1 MRKEYEVKNL
11 KFQSTRNKNLR
22 LDSAETIIRGL
33 SDDGGLFVPVE
44 IPALEEGEIAEL
56 SKLDYCER
64 AKRIFSKFMTDFSE
78 EELLVCAKSA
88 YIGNFEDETPT
99 PIVKLGEGTYMLELW
114 HGPTCAFKDMALQ
127 ILPHFLVKSEEKAG
141 DGKKTV
147 ILTAT
152 SGDTGK
158 AALEGFCDVEGTEI
172 IVFYPQNGVSK
183 IQQLQMQ
190 TQKGKNVCVCGVMGN
205 FDDTQTAVKTIF
217 TDESIRA
224 KLAENGKRFSSANS
238 INVGRLLPQI
248 VYYISAYADLIA
260 DGEISEGETVNV
272 TVPTGNFGNILAAYY
287 AKMMGVPFGKLI
299 CASNANNVLTDFLST
314 GNYSTNRKFYLTESP
329 SMDILVSSNL
339 ERLLFELSGKDD
351 EFVAKLMESLREHG
365 EYSVPEEMLIK
376 IKELFAA
383 GFTDD
388 ACAENRI
395 KRLFDEYSYL
405 CDTHT
410 AVAVEV
416 YENYKKETGDNTK
429 TIIASTASPYK
440 FPRAV
445 LKAISGEEIADDFEA
460 AIKIESLSELK
471 MPEQLRSLSEKEPR
485 FISVCERK
493 EMAGFVLSTVG
504 GES

>member
-1 MRKEYEVKNL
+1 M

-22 LDSAETIIRGL
+22 LDSAETILKGL

-44 IPALEEGEIAEL
+44 IPKLAEGEIAEL
-56 SKLDYCER
+56 SKLGYTER
-64 AKRIFSKFMTDFSE
+64 AKRIFAKYMTDFSE
-78 EELLVCAKSA
+78 EELFECAEKA
-88 YIGNFEDETPT
+88 YNGNFEGDEPT
-99 PIVKLGEGTYMLELW
+99 HIVKLGEGTYMLELW

-127 ILPHFLVKSEEKAG
+127 ILPHFLVKSAEKAG
-141 DGKKTV
+141 SGEKTV

-172 IVFYPQNGVSK
+172 IVFYPNNGVSK

-190 TQKGKNVCVCGVMGN
+190 TQKGKNVAVCAVEGN

-217 TDESIRA
+217 TDENIREKLYA
-224 KLAENGKRFSSANS
+224 KGKRFSSANS
-238 INVGRLLPQI
+238 INVGRLLPQV
-248 VYYISAYADLIA
+248 VYYISSYADLVA
-260 DGEISEGETVNV
+260 RGEIENGETVNV

-314 GNYSTNRKFYLTESP
+314 GTYSVNREFYMTESP

-339 ERLLFELSGKDD
+339 ERLLFELCDKNDGYIT
-351 EFVAKLMESLREHG
+351 ALMTSLREHG
-365 EYSVPEEMLIK
+365 NYSVPDEILAK

-388 ACAENRI
+388 EGAEKRI

-416 YENYKKETGDNTK
+416 YEKYKAKTGDKTK

-445 LKAISGEEIADDFEA
+445 LKAISGEVIADDFEA
-460 AIKIESLSELK
+460 AEKIEELSGLS
-471 MPEQLRSLSEKEPR
+471 MPQQLRSLSEKEPR
-485 FISVCERK
+485 FTKVCERE
-493 EMAGFVLSTVG
+493 EMADFVMSTVG
-504 GES
+504 GEG

>member
-1 MRKEYEVKNL
+1 M

-22 LDSAETIIRGL
+22 LDSSETIIKGL

-44 IPALEEGEIAEL
+44 IPVLKKGEL
-56 SKLDYCER
+56 SELAKLGYCER
-64 AKRIFSKFMTDFSE
+64 AKRIFAKYMDDFSE
-78 EELLVCAKSA
+78 EELLECAEKA
-88 YIGNFEDETPT
+88 YIGRFEEETPA
-99 PIVKLGEGTYMLELW
+99 PLVKLGESTYMLELW

-127 ILPHFLVKSEEKAG
+127 ILPHFLVKSAEKAG

-172 IVFYPQNGVSK
+172 IVFYPKDGVSK

-190 TQKGKNVCVCGVMGN
+190 TQKGDNVAVCSVVGN

-217 TDESIRA
+217 TDEAIRA
-224 KLAENGKRFSSANS
+224 KLAEKGKRFSSANS
-238 INVGRLLPQI
+238 INVGRLLPQV

-260 DGEISEGETVNV
+260 DGEIEDGETVNV

-287 AKMMGVPFGKLI
+287 AKRMGVPFGKLI

-314 GNYSTNRKFYLTESP
+314 GTYSTNRDFYLTESP

-339 ERLLFELSGKDD
+339 ERLIFELCGKDD
-351 EFVAKLMESLREHG
+351 EYVSAAMKSLREHG
-365 EYSVPEEMLIK
+365 EYCVSGEILEK

-383 GFTDD
+383 GYTDD
-388 ACAENRI
+388 ESARNRI
-395 KRLFDEYSYL
+395 KTLFEEYSYL

-416 YENYKKETGDNTK
+416 YEKYREKTGDNTK

-445 LKAISGEEIADDFEA
+445 LKAISGESEPDDFEA
-460 AIKIESLSELK
+460 AKKIEALSGLS
-471 MPEQLRSLSEKEPR
+471 MPSQLRELSEKEPR
-485 FISVCERK
+485 FTGYCERE
-493 EMAGFVLSTVG
+493 EMADFVLSTVG
-504 GES
+504 GEN

>member
-1 MRKEYEVKNL
+1 M

-22 LDSAETIIRGL
+22 FDSAETIIRGL

-44 IPALEEGEIAEL
+44 IPVLEKGEITEL
-56 SKLDYCER
+56 SKLGYCER
-64 AKRIFSKFMTDFSE
+64 AKRIFAKFMTDFSE
-78 EELLVCAKSA
+78 DELLECAEGA
-88 YIGNFEDETPT
+88 YIGKFENDEPT
-99 PIVKLGEGTYMLELW
+99 PIVKLGENVYMLELW

-127 ILPHFLVKSEEKAG
+127 ILPHFLVKSAEKAG

-172 IVFYPQNGVSK
+172 IVFYPDNGVSK

-190 TQKGKNVCVCGVMGN
+190 TQKGKNVAVCGVKGN

-238 INVGRLLPQI
+238 INVGRLLPQV
-248 VYYISAYADLIA
+248 VYYISAYADLVA
-260 DGEISEGETVNV
+260 KGEISEGETVNV

-287 AKMMGVPFGKLI
+287 AKQMGVPFGKLI

-314 GNYSTNRKFYLTESP
+314 GEYNVNREFFMTESP

-339 ERLLFELSGKDD
+339 ERLVFELCDKDD
-351 EFVAKLMESLREHG
+351 GYIIEIMKSLREHG
-365 EYSVPEEMLIK
+365 AYCVPDEILSK
-376 IKELFAA
+376 IKETFAA
-383 GFTDD
+383 GYTNDEG
-388 ACAENRI
+388 AENRI
-395 KRLFDEYSYL
+395 KMLFDEYSYL

-416 YENYKKETGDNTK
+416 YEKYKEVTGDKTK

-445 LKAISGEEIADDFEA
+445 LKAISGENEPDDFEA
-460 AIKIESLSELK
+460 AKKIENISGLK
-471 MPEQLRSLSEKEPR
+471 MPKQLSELSEKEPR
-485 FISVCERK
+485 FTKVCER
-493 EMAGFVLSTVG
+493 ENMAGFVLSTVG
-504 GES
+504 GDC

>member
-1 MRKEYEVKNL
+1 M

-22 LDSAETIIRGL
+22 LDSAETIIKGL

-44 IPALEEGEIAEL
+44 IPVLENGEISEL
-56 SKLDYCER
+56 SKLGYCER
-64 AKRIFSKFMTDFSE
+64 AKRIFAKFMTDFSE
-78 EELLVCAKSA
+78 EELLGCAEKA
-88 YIGNFEDETPT
+88 YTGNFEDEVPA
-99 PIVKLGEGTYMLELW
+99 PIVKLGEDIYMLELW

-127 ILPHFLVKSEEKAG
+127 ILPHFLVKSAKKAG

-172 IVFYPQNGVSK
+172 IVFYPKDGVSK
-183 IQQLQMQ
+183 IQKLQMQ
-190 TQKGKNVCVCGVMGN
+190 TQKGKNVRVCGVAGN
-205 FDDTQTAVKTIF
+205 FDDTQTAVKMIF
-217 TDESIRA
+217 TDENIRA
-224 KLAENGKRFSSANS
+224 VLAENGKSFSSANS
-238 INVGRLLPQI
+238 INVGRLLPQV
-248 VYYISAYADLIA
+248 VYYVSAYADLVA
-260 DGEISEGETVNV
+260 DGEIEDGDVVNV

-287 AKMMGVPFGKLI
+287 AKKMGVPFGRLI

-314 GNYSTNRKFYLTESP
+314 GEYNVNRDFYLTESP

-339 ERLLFELSGKDD
+339 ERLIFELSGKDD
-351 EFVAKLMESLREHG
+351 EYVGKAMKDLREHG
-365 EYSVPEEMLIK
+365 KYSVSEDILTK
-376 IKELFAA
+376 IKEVFAA

-388 ACAENRI
+388 EGAENRI
-395 KRLFDEYSYL
+395 KMLFDEYSYL

-416 YENYKKETGDNTK
+416 YEKYKDETGDCRK

-445 LKAISGEEIADDFEA
+445 LKSISGEIEPDDFEA
-460 AIKIESLSELK
+460 AKKIEVLSGLPMPKQLSE
-471 MPEQLRSLSEKEPR
+471 LSEKEPR
-485 FISVCERK
+485 FKENCKRE
-493 EMAGFVLSTVG
+493 EMAEFVLSTVG
-504 GES
+504 GDR

>member
-1 MRKEYEVKNL
+1 MPEE
-11 KFQSTRNKNLR
+11 
-22 LDSAETIIRGL
+22 
-33 SDDGGLFVPVE
+33 VPV
-44 IPALEEGEIAEL
+44 LKDGEL
-56 SKLDYCER
+56 SELAKLGYCER

-78 EELLVCAKSA
+78 EELLECAESA
-88 YIGNFEDETPT
+88 YIGRFESETPA
-99 PIVKLGEGTYMLELW
+99 PIVKLGESVYMLELW

-127 ILPHFLVKSEEKAG
+127 ILPHFLVKSAEKAG

-158 AALEGFCDVEGTEI
+158 AALEGFCDVDGTEI
-172 IVFYPQNGVSK
+172 IVFYPNNGVSK

-190 TQKGKNVCVCGVMGN
+190 TQSGKNVCVCAVEGN

-217 TDESIRA
+217 TDEKIRA
-224 KLAENGKRFSSANS
+224 KLAEKGKRFSSANS
-238 INVGRLLPQI
+238 INVGRLLPQV
-248 VYYISAYADLIA
+248 VYYVSAYADLIA
-260 DGEISEGETVNV
+260 DGEISDGETVNV

-287 AKMMGVPFGKLI
+287 AKRMGVPFGKLI

-314 GNYSTNRKFYLTESP
+314 GRYSVNRDFYMTESP

-339 ERLLFELSGKDD
+339 ERLLFELCEKDD
-351 EFVAKLMESLREHG
+351 GYVKAAMKSLREHG
-365 EYSVPEEMLIK
+365 EYCVPDEILDR
-376 IKELFAA
+376 IKELFSA
-383 GFTDD
+383 GYTDD
-388 ACAENRI
+388 KGARNRI
-395 KRLFDEYSYL
+395 KWLFDEYSYL

-416 YENYKKETGDNTK
+416 YEKYREETGDNTK

-445 LKAISGEEIADDFEA
+445 LKAISGKTEPDDFEA
-460 AIKIESLSELK
+460 AKEIERLSGLSMPKQLK
-471 MPEQLRSLSEKEPR
+471 ELSEKEPR
-485 FISVCERK
+485 FTGVCKRE
-493 EMAGFVLSTVG
+493 EMADFVLSTVG

>member
-1 MRKEYEVKNL
+1 M
-11 KFQSTRNKNLR
+11 KFQSTRNKDLR

-44 IPALEEGEIAEL
+44 VPVLEKGEL
-56 SKLDYCER
+56 SELAKLSYCER
-64 AKRIFSKFMTDFSE
+64 AKRIFSKYMTDFSE
-78 EELLVCAKSA
+78 DELLECAEKA
-88 YIGNFEDETPT
+88 YTERFNGDTPA
-99 PIVKLGEGTYMLELW
+99 PMVKLGENVYMLELW

-127 ILPHFLVKSEEKAG
+127 ILPHFLVKSAEKAG

-158 AALEGFCDVEGTEI
+158 AALEGFCDVSGTEI
-172 IVFYPQNGVSK
+172 IVFYPKDGVSK

-190 TQKGKNVCVCGVMGN
+190 TQCGENVCVCGVIGN

-217 TDESIRA
+217 TDEKIRE
-224 KLAENGKRFSSANS
+224 KLSENGKRFSSANS

-248 VYYISAYADLIA
+248 VYYISAYADLIESE
-260 DGEISEGETVNV
+260 EISEGDVVNV

-314 GNYSTNRKFYLTESP
+314 GVYSVNRKFYMTESP

-339 ERLLFELSGKDD
+339 ERLIFELCEKDD
-351 EFVAKLMESLREHG
+351 GYVKSVMQSLREHG
-365 EYSVPEEMLIK
+365 EYFVLDEMLNK
-376 IKELFAA
+376 IKEHFSA

-388 ACAENRI
+388 EGAEKRI
-395 KRLFDEYSYL
+395 KWLFDKYSYL

-416 YENYKKETGDNTK
+416 YEKYREATGDNTK

-445 LKAISGEEIADDFEA
+445 LKSISGRSLDDDFDA
-460 AIKIESLSELK
+460 AKEIENISGLS
-471 MPEQLRSLSEKEPR
+471 MPKQLRELSEKELR
-485 FISVCERK
+485 FTGFCNRE
-493 EMAGFVLSTVG
+493 EMADFVLSTVG